1 MNLKYQET
9 LTTLYLKKKTN
20 QMNGLVVSIFSLL
33 VSAATDKTVAL
44 WDVEVGE
51 RIKKLKGHTTFV
63 NSCQIA
69 RRGPQLICSGSDDGT
84 IKVCVFVHVYT

>member
-1 MNLKYQET
+1 
-9 LTTLYLKKKTN
+9 
-20 QMNGLVVSIFSLL
+20 MNGLVVSIFSLL
-33 VSAATDKTVAL
+33 VTAATDKTVAL

>member
-1 MNLKYQET
+1 M
-9 LTTLYLKKKTN
+9 YLKKKTN
-20 QMNGLVVSIFSLL
+20 QVNGLVVSIFSLL
-33 VSAATDKTVAL
+33 VTAATDKTVAL

-51 RIKKLKGHTTFV
+51 RIKKLKGHTTCV

>member
-1 MNLKYQET
+1 MYHSTEST
-9 LTTLYLKKKTN
+9 FSSS
-20 QMNGLVVSIFSLL
+20 LVTAS
-33 VSAATDKTVAL
+33 TDKTVAL

-63 NSCQIA
+63 NSCQMA

-84 IKVCVFVHVYT
+84 IKVSSSQMGKILFLKNII